1 MNITAINQTAPNNK
15 VSPNFKQAI
24 PVVYWVTEAGG
35 KSFVPAVTE
44 ELSKTLNTKL
54 VRILNSSERKIFEK
68 LKENLQKLGIN
79 NGNIDKIKSSM
90 IEICGLRDAETIKFR
105 TDRLIEE
112 MQLKGD
118 AAQKL
123 RKTASDL
130 NITSRAHKY
139 IGARDN
145 DYKRYPFV
153 RGFNNEKGGDKGDR
167 FETIS
172 YILTGNDAAYF
183 EENYGKPIGQ
193 TKAMLKSLGANPSK
207 TAELQEKLSDYWT
220 MGLEF
225 SKKRAKDF
233 KPKNNEPY
241 ELHVEVERQRSKTGK
256 PIGYR
261 ILDMKFCPREGAQNP
276 FEITNWF
283 IRNQ

>member
-1 MNITAINQTAPNNK
+1 MNIQAINSTSFNQQNK
-15 VSPNFKQAI
+15 PNFKQAI

-35 KSFVPAVTE
+35 RNFTPAVTE
-44 ELSKTLNTKL
+44 ELSRTLNTKL
-54 VRILNSSERKIFEK
+54 VRILNSSERKIFDK

-79 NGNIDKIKSSM
+79 NEIIKQIKSTM
-90 IEICGLRDAETIKFR
+90 IEICNLRDAEAIKIR
-105 TDRLIEE
+105 INKLIEE
-112 MQLKGD
+112 TQLKSD
-118 AAQKL
+118 AAQKV

-172 YILTGNDAAYF
+172 YLLTGNDAVYF

-193 TKAMLKSLGANPSK
+193 TKAMLKSLGVNPSK
-207 TAELQEKLSDYWT
+207 TAELQEKLSDYWS
-220 MGLEF
+220 MGLDF

-241 ELHVEVERQRSKTGK
+241 ELHVELERQRSSTGK

-283 IRNQ
+283 KRNQ